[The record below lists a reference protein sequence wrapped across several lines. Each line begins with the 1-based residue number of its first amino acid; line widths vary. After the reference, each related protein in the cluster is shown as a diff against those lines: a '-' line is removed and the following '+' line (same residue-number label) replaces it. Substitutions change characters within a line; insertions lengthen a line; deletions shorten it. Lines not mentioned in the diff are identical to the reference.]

1 MPLVG
6 FRREGASI
14 RYYVPYLVMGHVLGW
29 TARAGKRSQWGTDRF
44 RLHKSEIATESCC
57 VTWDNRFNCD
67 KHREQNDSE
76 KDEFVHL
83 SKFKS

>member
-1 MPLVG
+1 
-6 FRREGASI
+6 
-14 RYYVPYLVMGHVLGW
+14 
-29 TARAGKRSQWGTDRF
+29 
-44 RLHKSEIATESCC
+44 